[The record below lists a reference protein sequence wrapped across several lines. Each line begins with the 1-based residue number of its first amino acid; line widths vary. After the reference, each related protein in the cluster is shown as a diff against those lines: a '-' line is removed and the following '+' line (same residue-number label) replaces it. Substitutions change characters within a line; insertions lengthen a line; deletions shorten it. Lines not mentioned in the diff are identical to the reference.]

1 MTEAAKSTIDQAE
14 VDRFSA
20 MAAEWWDPSGKFK
33 PLHKFSTF
41 ALAGLG
47 FQVAVDSD
55 ANARQQRFGGSD
67 ATRLD
72 GAPVTCPDCGAALQA
87 AGSHPRTLRTEHDR
101 PVVLDRTYARC
112 PVCGTG
118 LFPPG

>member
-1 MTEAAKSTIDQAE
+1 MPRPLPRDRWLAAAADHFATVETWRQAHPTATWAEIEAVVDAE
-14 VDRFSA
+14 LSQLRA
-20 MAAEWWDPSGKFK
+20 RILGE
-33 PLHKFSTF
+33 T
-41 ALAGLG
+41 AL
-47 FQVAVDSD
+47 
-55 ANARQQRFGGSD
+55 GSD